1 MRCGGARS
9 PFPLIWRKISVH
21 VELRGVVDGHNRL
34 KSNPSTL
41 LLEGPE
47 VGLRHCFARGCAGED
62 LTHECIANLKAATC
76 SVGSKFPLY
85 DSRVDNLKLVGIGL
99 SCISGAKSEPH
110 LELSLASSFDFVTSF
125 YISSNCLFTRRS
137 YARSESVESNDNVSG
152 SYGAGSTPRYG
163 SCLGSRWRDC
173 DLRDGH
179 DSRSRWV
186 WLFDYPVGEETGKTI
201 LRHDPPSSAKC
212 WGVLQVG
219 RPFAFALSCR
229 QPPAI
234 KGTTGWSARHVRSAM
249 QPAARCQRRARLVGP
264 SRPLCHL
271 ANRPLSEALQ
281 AGRPV
286 ASALPCG

>member
-41 LLEGPE
+41 LFKGP
-47 VGLRHCFARGCAGED
+47 
-62 LTHECIANLKAATC
+62 
-76 SVGSKFPLY
+76 
-85 DSRVDNLKLVGIGL
+85 
-99 SCISGAKSEPH
+99 EPH

-125 YISSNCLFTRRS
+125 YTSSSCLFTRRS
-137 YARSESVESNDNVSG
+137 YARSESVESDDNVSG

-186 WLFDYPVGEETGKTI
+186 WLFVFPVGEETGKMI

-212 WGVLQVG
+212 WGLTVMGVVG
-219 RPFAFALSCR
+219 W
-229 QPPAI
+229 
-234 KGTTGWSARHVRSAM
+234 TTLRIRSAM
-249 QPAARCQRRARLVGP
+249 PPATRYQGHCRLVGQSCP
-264 SRPLCHL
+264 LCHVASRPLSK
-271 ANRPLSEALQ
+271 AR
-281 AGRPV
+281 
-286 ASALPCG
+286 